1 MKGKIMRSYLIS
13 TVSMALV
20 LFILGTI
27 GFAMLSLLK
36 SSKQVREGVVMIVE
50 LKDGFSAEQRD
61 SLQMKIA
68 DNRLVAAVDFV
79 SKDEKLAD
87 EDFRRAFD
95 IDIKDVLSD
104 NPLPDSF
111 DVTLSSAAAEAEELE
126 AFVQQIKQLDGVSY
140 VSYPKELIAQVH
152 SVLDVMQLLIFAF
165 GAVMLVISFVLLGN
179 TVRLA
184 IFSHREAIK
193 TMKLVGAT
201 KWFIIRPFLGRSL
214 LQGLLAG
221 VVATILFVAALF
233 GLQYSLPGFE
243 VMAQLQMVAVVAGAM
258 VVLGIVLSTLFTF
271 VAVNKCVNMRSNK
284 LYLY

>member
-79 SKDEKLAD
+79 SKDEKLVD

-95 IDIKDVLSD
+95 IDIKDILSD

-140 VSYPKELIAQVH
+140 VSYPKELVAQVH

>member
-87 EDFRRAFD
+87 EEFRRAFD
-95 IDIKDVLSD
+95 IDIKDILSD

>member
-95 IDIKDVLSD
+95 IDIKDILSD

-221 VVATILFVAALF
+221 VVATMLFVAALF

-243 VMAQLQMVAVVAGAM
+243 VMAQLQMVAVVAGTM

>member
-50 LKDGFSAEQRD
+50 LKDGFSAEQCD

-95 IDIKDVLSD
+95 IDIKDILSD

-140 VSYPKELIAQVH
+140 VSYPTELIAQVH

>member
-95 IDIKDVLSD
+95 IDIKDILSD

-140 VSYPKELIAQVH
+140 VSYPKELVAQVH

-258 VVLGIVLSTLFTF
+258 VVLGIVLSMLFTF

>member
-50 LKDGFSAEQRD
+50 LKDEFSAEQRD
-61 SLQMKIA
+61 SLQLKIA

-95 IDIKDVLSD
+95 IDIKDILSD

-221 VVATILFVAALF
+221 VVAIMLFVAALF

-243 VMAQLQMVAVVAGAM
+243 VMAQLQMVAVVAGVM

>member
-50 LKDGFSAEQRD
+50 LKDGFSSEKRD
-61 SLQMKIA
+61 SLQLKIA

-95 IDIKDVLSD
+95 IDIKDILSD

-126 AFVQQIKQLDGVSY
+126 AFVQDIKQLDGVSY

-221 VVATILFVAALF
+221 VVAIMLFVAALF

>member
-1 MKGKIMRSYLIS
+1 MKGKIMRSYTIS

-27 GFAMLSLLK
+27 GYVITSLLAT
-36 SSKQVREGVVMIVE
+36 SQQVREGVVMIVE
-50 LKDGFSAEQRD
+50 LKDSLSEERRD
-61 SLQMKIA
+61 SLQMQIA
-68 DNRLVAAVDFV
+68 ENRLVAAVDFI

-87 EDFRRAFD
+87 EDFRRAFEV
-95 IDIKDVLSD
+95 DVKSLLSE

-111 DVTLSSAAAEAEELE
+111 DVTLSSAAANAEELD
-126 AFVQQIKQLDGVSY
+126 AFVQDIRQLEGVSY
-140 VSYPKELIAQVH
+140 VSYPKELIEQVH
-152 SVLDVMQLLIFAF
+152 SVLDVMQLLIVAF
-165 GAVMLVISFVLLGN
+165 GGVMLIISFVLLGN

-184 IFSHREAIK
+184 VFSHREAIK

-214 LQGLLAG
+214 LQGLVAG
-221 VVATILFVAALF
+221 IVAVLLFVGVLF

-243 VMAQLQMVAVVAGAM
+243 IMAQISMVVIIAAAMVVAGVA
-258 VVLGIVLSTLFTF
+258 LSMLFTF

-284 LYLY
+284 LYIY

>member
-50 LKDGFSAEQRD
+50 LKDGFSSEKRD
-61 SLQMKIA
+61 SLQLKIA

-95 IDIKDVLSD
+95 IDIKDILSD

-221 VVATILFVAALF
+221 VVAIMLFVAALF

>member
-95 IDIKDVLSD
+95 IDIKDILSD

-243 VMAQLQMVAVVAGAM
+243 VMAQLQMVAVVAGVM

>member
-95 IDIKDVLSD
+95 IDIKDILSD

-201 KWFIIRPFLGRSL
+201 KWFIIRPFLDRSL

-221 VVATILFVAALF
+221 VVATMLFVAALF

-243 VMAQLQMVAVVAGAM
+243 VVAQLQMVAVVAGAM

>member
-95 IDIKDVLSD
+95 IDIKDILSD

-243 VMAQLQMVAVVAGAM
+243 VVAQLQMVAVVAGAM

>member
-61 SLQMKIA
+61 SLQLKIA

-95 IDIKDVLSD
+95 IDIKDILSD

>member
-1 MKGKIMRSYLIS
+1 MKGKIMRSYTIS

-27 GFAMLSLLK
+27 GYVITSLLAT
-36 SSKQVREGVVMIVE
+36 SQQVREGVVMIVE
-50 LKDGFSAEQRD
+50 LKDSLSEERRD
-61 SLQMKIA
+61 SLQMQIA
-68 DNRLVAAVDFV
+68 ENRLVAAVDFI

-87 EDFRRAFD
+87 EDFRRAFEV
-95 IDIKDVLSD
+95 DVKSLLSE

-111 DVTLSSAAAEAEELE
+111 DVTLSSAAANAEELD
-126 AFVQQIKQLDGVSY
+126 AFVQDIKQLEGVSY
-140 VSYPKELIAQVH
+140 VSYPKELIEQVH
-152 SVLDVMQLLIFAF
+152 SVLDVMQLLIVAF
-165 GAVMLVISFVLLGN
+165 GGVMLIISFVLLGN

-184 IFSHREAIK
+184 VFSHREAIK

-214 LQGLLAG
+214 LQGLVAG
-221 VVATILFVAALF
+221 IVAVLLFVGVLF

-243 VMAQLQMVAVVAGAM
+243 IMAQISMVVIIAAAMVVAGVA
-258 VVLGIVLSTLFTF
+258 LSVLFTF

-284 LYLY
+284 LYIY

>member
-1 MKGKIMRSYLIS
+1 MRSYLIS

-27 GFAMLSLLK
+27 GFTMLSLLK

-61 SLQMKIA
+61 SLQLKIA
-68 DNRLVAAVDFV
+68 DNKLVAAVDFV

-95 IDIKDVLSD
+95 IDIKDILSD

-111 DVTLSSAAAEAEELE
+111 DVTLSSAAAEVEELE
-126 AFVQQIKQLDGVSY
+126 AFVQDIKQLDGVSY

-165 GAVMLVISFVLLGN
+165 GAVMLIISFVLLSN

-243 VMAQLQMVAVVAGAM
+243 VMAQLQMVAAVAGAM
-258 VVLGIVLSTLFTF
+258 VVLGVALATLFTF

>member
-87 EDFRRAFD
+87 EEFRRAFD
-95 IDIKDVLSD
+95 IDIKDILSD

-140 VSYPKELIAQVH
+140 VSYPKQLLEQVH

>member
-50 LKDGFSAEQRD
+50 LKDEFSAEQRD
-61 SLQMKIA
+61 SLQLKIA

-95 IDIKDVLSD
+95 IDIKDILSD

-126 AFVQQIKQLDGVSY
+126 AFVQDIKQLDGVSY

>member
-95 IDIKDVLSD
+95 IDIKDILSD

-126 AFVQQIKQLDGVSY
+126 AFVQDIKQLDGVSY
-140 VSYPKELIAQVH
+140 VSYPKELVAQVH

>member
-1 MKGKIMRSYLIS
+1 MRSYLIS

-95 IDIKDVLSD
+95 IDIKDILSD

-111 DVTLSSAAAEAEELE
+111 DVTLSSAAAETEELE

>member
-1 MKGKIMRSYLIS
+1 MKGKIMRSYTIS

-27 GFAMLSLLK
+27 GYVIISLLAT
-36 SSKQVREGVVMIVE
+36 SRAAREGVVMIVA
-50 LKDGFSAEQRD
+50 LKDALSEARRD
-61 SLQMKIA
+61 SLQMQIA
-68 DNRLVAAVDFV
+68 ENRLVAAVDFI

-87 EDFRRAFD
+87 EDFRRAFEV
-95 IDIKDVLSD
+95 DVKSLLSE

-111 DVTLSSAAAEAEELE
+111 DVTLSSAAANAEELD
-126 AFVQQIKQLDGVSY
+126 AFVQDIKQLEGVSY
-140 VSYPKELIAQVH
+140 VSYPKELIEQVH
-152 SVLDVMQLLIFAF
+152 SVLDVMQLLIVAF
-165 GAVMLVISFVLLGN
+165 GGVMLIISFVLLGN

-184 IFSHREAIK
+184 VFSHREAIK

-214 LQGLLAG
+214 LQGLVAG
-221 VVATILFVAALF
+221 IVAVLLFVGVLF

-243 VMAQLQMVAVVAGAM
+243 IMAQISMVVIIAAAMVVAGVA
-258 VVLGIVLSTLFTF
+258 LSMLFTF

-284 LYLY
+284 LYIY

>member
-1 MKGKIMRSYLIS
+1 MRSYLIS

-50 LKDGFSAEQRD
+50 LKDGFSSEKRD
-61 SLQMKIA
+61 SLQLKIA

-95 IDIKDVLSD
+95 IDIKDILSD

-126 AFVQQIKQLDGVSY
+126 AFVQDIKQLDGVSY

-221 VVATILFVAALF
+221 VVATILFVAAIF

>member
-95 IDIKDVLSD
+95 IDIKDILSD

-126 AFVQQIKQLDGVSY
+126 AFVQDIKQLDGVSY

>member
-27 GFAMLSLLK
+27 GFTMLSLLK

-61 SLQMKIA
+61 SLQLKIA
-68 DNRLVAAVDFV
+68 DNKLVAAVDFV

-95 IDIKDVLSD
+95 IDIKDILSD

-126 AFVQQIKQLDGVSY
+126 AFVQDIKQLDGVSY

-165 GAVMLVISFVLLGN
+165 GAVMLIISFVLLGN

>member
-1 MKGKIMRSYLIS
+1 MRSYLIS

-27 GFAMLSLLK
+27 GFTMLSLLK

-61 SLQMKIA
+61 SLQLKIA
-68 DNRLVAAVDFV
+68 DNKLVAAVDFV

-95 IDIKDVLSD
+95 IDIKDILSD

-126 AFVQQIKQLDGVSY
+126 SFVQDIKQLDGVSY
-140 VSYPKELIAQVH
+140 VSYPKELVAQVH

-201 KWFIIRPFLGRSL
+201 KWFIIRSFLGRSL

>member
-1 MKGKIMRSYLIS
+1 MKGKIMRSYTIS

-27 GFAMLSLLK
+27 GYVITSLLAT
-36 SSKQVREGVVMIVE
+36 SQQVREGVVMIVE
-50 LKDGFSAEQRD
+50 LKDSLSEERRD
-61 SLQMKIA
+61 SLQMQIA
-68 DNRLVAAVDFV
+68 ENRLVAAVDFI

-87 EDFRRAFD
+87 EDFRRAFEV
-95 IDIKDVLSD
+95 DVKSLLSE

-111 DVTLSSAAAEAEELE
+111 DVTLTSAAANAEELD
-126 AFVQQIKQLDGVSY
+126 AFVQDIKQLEGVSY
-140 VSYPKELIAQVH
+140 VSYPKELIEQVH
-152 SVLDVMQLLIFAF
+152 SVLDVMQLLIVAF
-165 GAVMLVISFVLLGN
+165 GGVMLIISFVLLGN

-184 IFSHREAIK
+184 VFSHREAIK

-214 LQGLLAG
+214 LQGLVAG
-221 VVATILFVAALF
+221 IVAVLLFVGVLF

-243 VMAQLQMVAVVAGAM
+243 IMAQISMVVIIAAAMVVAGVA
-258 VVLGIVLSTLFTF
+258 LSMLFTF

-284 LYLY
+284 LYIY

>member
-95 IDIKDVLSD
+95 IDIKDILSD

-111 DVTLSSAAAEAEELE
+111 DVTLSSAAAETEELE

-140 VSYPKELIAQVH
+140 VSYPKELVAQVH

-221 VVATILFVAALF
+221 VVAIMLFVAALF

>member
-95 IDIKDVLSD
+95 IDIKDILSD

-221 VVATILFVAALF
+221 VVATMLFVAALF

>member
-95 IDIKDVLSD
+95 IDIKDILSD

-140 VSYPKELIAQVH
+140 VSYPKELVAQVH

>member
-1 MKGKIMRSYLIS
+1 
-13 TVSMALV
+13 MALV

-61 SLQMKIA
+61 SLQLKIA

-95 IDIKDVLSD
+95 IDIKDILSD

-126 AFVQQIKQLDGVSY
+126 AFVQDIKQLDGVSY

-221 VVATILFVAALF
+221 VVATMLFVAALF

>member
-27 GFAMLSLLK
+27 GFTMLSLLK

-61 SLQMKIA
+61 SLQLKIA
-68 DNRLVAAVDFV
+68 DNKLVAAVDFV

-95 IDIKDVLSD
+95 IDIKDILSD

-111 DVTLSSAAAEAEELE
+111 DVTLSSAAAEVEELE
-126 AFVQQIKQLDGVSY
+126 AFVQDIKQLDGVSY

-165 GAVMLVISFVLLGN
+165 GAVMLIISFVLLSN

-243 VMAQLQMVAVVAGAM
+243 VMAQLQMVAAVAGAM
-258 VVLGIVLSTLFTF
+258 VVLGVALATLFTF

>member
-1 MKGKIMRSYLIS
+1 MKGKIMRSYTIS

-27 GFAMLSLLK
+27 GYVITSLLAT
-36 SSKQVREGVVMIVE
+36 SQQVREGVVMIVE
-50 LKDGFSAEQRD
+50 LKNSLSEERRD
-61 SLQMKIA
+61 SLQIQIA
-68 DNRLVAAVDFV
+68 ENRLVAAVDFI

-87 EDFRRAFD
+87 EDFRRAFEV
-95 IDIKDVLSD
+95 DVKSLLSE

-111 DVTLSSAAAEAEELE
+111 DVTLSSAAANAEELD
-126 AFVQQIKQLDGVSY
+126 AFVQDIKQLEGVSY
-140 VSYPKELIAQVH
+140 VSYPKELIEQVH
-152 SVLDVMQLLIFAF
+152 SVLDVMQLLIVAF
-165 GAVMLVISFVLLGN
+165 GGVMLIISFVLLGN

-184 IFSHREAIK
+184 VFSHREAIK

-214 LQGLLAG
+214 LQGLVAG
-221 VVATILFVAALF
+221 IVAVLLFVGVLF

-243 VMAQLQMVAVVAGAM
+243 IMAQISMVVIIAAAMVVAGVA
-258 VVLGIVLSTLFTF
+258 LSMLFTF

-284 LYLY
+284 LYIY

>member
-1 MKGKIMRSYLIS
+1 MKVKLMRSYVIS

-27 GFAMLSLLK
+27 GFAILSLLNT
-36 SSKQVREGVVMIVE
+36 SRQVREGIVMIVE
-50 LKDGFSAEQRD
+50 LKDGLSTEQRD
-61 SLQMKIA
+61 SLQLKIS
-68 DNRLVAAVDFV
+68 DNRLVAAVNFV

-87 EDFRRAFD
+87 EDFRRAFEVNLKD
-95 IDIKDVLSD
+95 ILSE

-111 DVTLSSAAAEAEELE
+111 DVTLSSAAAKSEDLD
-126 AFVQQIKQLDGVSY
+126 AFVQDVKQLDGVSY
-140 VSYPKELIAQVH
+140 VSYPKQLLEQVH

-165 GAVMLVISFVLLGN
+165 GAVMLIISFVLLGN

-184 IFSHREAIK
+184 VFSHHEAIK

-221 VVATILFVAALF
+221 VFATLLFIGVLF

-243 VMAQLQMVAVVAGAM
+243 VATHLKMAIAVAAAM
-258 VVLGIVLSTLFTF
+258 VVLGVVLSTLFTF

-284 LYLY
+284 IYLY

>member
-95 IDIKDVLSD
+95 IDIKDILSD

-126 AFVQQIKQLDGVSY
+126 AFVQDIKQLDGVSY

-258 VVLGIVLSTLFTF
+258 VVLGIMLSTLFTF